1 MRCGRIDCAPKLHFC
16 DCIYAYP
23 CIICIYIFVFWCYCL
38 FVSLCGLEYLFNFF
52 FRIITIQATRYMFF
66 DDKNFSFRCQLS
78 DFSTDSIGMFTA
90 YLCYSYFILK
100 LADYADT
107 MFFILRKKADH
118 VSFLHVYHHVAVSV
132 AAYICV
138 LFATGSIKFIELDF
152 FFYFVFSRRHQ
163 FSIRFILFFSYILF
177 I

>member
-1 MRCGRIDCAPKLHFC
+1 MVLFIL
-16 DCIYAYP
+16 
-23 CIICIYIFVFWCYCL
+23 ICL
-38 FVSLCGLEYLFNFF
+38 
-52 FRIITIQATRYMFF
+52 ITIQATRYMFF
-66 DDKNFSFRCQLS
+66 DDEEFSFRCQPS
-78 DFSTDSIGMFTA
+78 NFSTDSMGMFTA

-138 LFATGSIKFIELDF
+138 LFATGSLLNGF
-152 FFYFVFSRRHQ
+152 FFVPFSMLVFFFSTSFSFRRHE
-163 FSIRFILFFSYILF
+163 FSIQYNYLHYLFDFQHLLF
-177 I
+177 HAQCLGRSKAVKEYSWDIWIR